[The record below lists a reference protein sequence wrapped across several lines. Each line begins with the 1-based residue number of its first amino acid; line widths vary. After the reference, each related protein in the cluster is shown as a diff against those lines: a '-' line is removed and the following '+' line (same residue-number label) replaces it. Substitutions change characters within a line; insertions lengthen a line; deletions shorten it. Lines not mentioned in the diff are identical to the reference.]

1 MNAIAQQPGQVL
13 SCLLDGFGQIAPP
26 QDRLIR
32 ELCTDSR
39 LARGGDL
46 FLAYPGVN
54 RHGGDHVREAIRAG
68 AVAIALDA
76 AYDRPTLSAEPIPIV
91 RVPRL
96 RSCVGEIAARF
107 YAHPSRHLL
116 AIGVTGTNGKTSV
129 THTIARVLDSAGNAG
144 PCGVLGTLGWGRVDN
159 LTPATHT
166 TPDAV
171 TIQRQLADLR
181 ACRARSVVL
190 EVSSHGLDQGRVA
203 GVEFAI
209 AVFTNLSR
217 DHLDYHDDMAA
228 YGEAKK
234 LLFQWPRLRAAVLN
248 LDDSYCQAI
257 SAVLAPDVRVFGYTL
272 NNTQL
277 PVNECIVGSALRL
290 NDRGLSLR
298 IAVGGQTAEIE
309 SPLLG
314 RLNAYNLLASLGA
327 LLAAGVTLEQAAG
340 GLASVGPVPGRMER
354 FAAGGGSPL
363 VVVDYAHT
371 PDGLEQALLAL
382 RQVRSGKLF
391 CIFGC
396 GGERDAGKRPLMGR
410 IAEALADRVILTTD
424 NARREDPAAIVKD
437 ILGGMSDP
445 ARARSEPDR
454 MRAIAS
460 AIEHAT
466 ENDTVLIAG
475 KGHEDYQD
483 NGGMRRPYSDRQVV
497 KQLLRGP
504 KP

>member
-1 MNAIAQQPGQVL
+1 MNAVARQSGQVL
-13 SCLLDGFGQIAPP
+13 SDLLDGFGRVAPP
-26 QDRLIR
+26 HDRRIR
-32 ELCTDSR
+32 GLCTDSR
-39 LARGGDL
+39 SACGGDL

-54 RHGGDHVREAIRAG
+54 RHGGDHIREAIRAG

-76 AYDRPTLSAEPIPIV
+76 DYDRPTSSAGLIPIV
-91 RVPRL
+91 WVPRL

-107 YAHPSRHLL
+107 YTHPSRHLL

-129 THTIARVLDSAGNAG
+129 AHTIARVLDRAGNTG
-144 PCGVLGTLGWGRVDN
+144 PCGIMGTLGWGGVDD

-181 ACRARSVVL
+181 ALQARSVVL

-203 GVEFAI
+203 GVEFAV

-217 DHLDYHDDMAA
+217 DHLDYHGDMGA

-234 LLFQWPRLRAAVLN
+234 LLFQWPGLRAAVLN
-248 LDDSYCQAI
+248 LDDAFCQAI
-257 SAVLAPDVRVFGYTL
+257 SADLAADVRVFGYTL
-272 NNTQL
+272 NGSRS
-277 PVNECIVGSALRL
+277 PENECIVGSALRL
-290 NDRGLSLR
+290 HDRGLSLR
-298 IAVGGQTAEIE
+298 IRVGRQTAEIE

-327 LLAAGVTLEQAAG
+327 LLAVGVTLEEAARE
-340 GLASVGPVPGRMER
+340 LASVGPVPGRMER
-354 FAAGGGSPL
+354 IPAGPGSPL
-363 VVVDYAHT
+363 VIVDYAHT
-371 PDGLEQALLAL
+371 PDGLDQALIAL
-382 RQVRSGKLF
+382 RRIRAGKLF

-410 IAEALADRVILTTD
+410 IAEALADCVILTTD
-424 NARREDPAAIVKD
+424 NARHEDPAAIVKD
-437 ILGGMSDP
+437 IRSGMNDP
-445 ARARSEPDR
+445 DRARSEPDR
-454 MRAIAS
+454 ARAIAS
-460 AIEHAT
+460 AIEQAT

-483 NGGMRRPYSDRQVV
+483 NGGVRRPYSDRQMVM
-497 KQLLRGP
+497 QILRGA
-504 KP
+504 KL